1 MPLRL
6 EKPVQPSEDLAV
18 DLTVL
23 VESSPP
29 YPSTNTSLGT
39 ARGELCYSSPYSDR
53 LAPGIWVLLQ
63 FNKMVT
69 LLITYYQQFKSK
81 ISCRI

>member
-23 VESSPP
+23 VKSSPP

-53 LAPGIWVLLQ
+53 LATRYLGTSSIQ
-63 FNKMVT
+63 QNGY
-69 LLITYYQQFKSK
+69 ITYYLLPT
-81 ISCRI
+81 I

>member
-23 VESSPP
+23 VESLPPYP
-29 YPSTNTSLGT
+29 YPSTYTSLGT

-53 LAPGIWVLLQ
+53 LATRCLGTSSIQ
-63 FNKMVT
+63 QNGY
-69 LLITYYQQFKSK
+69 ITYYLLPT
-81 ISCRI
+81 I